1 MSDKTEAFND
11 ILRALVDLAPT
22 KWQRDLVRGLA
33 DESDGVP
40 HPEDLSFPRKVNA
53 NWSKT
58 PHVDVF
64 MLTSRDAT
72 SDMGPGEQMVP
83 MMFDTIL
90 SNVEVER
97 LVRYMRQEQGANP
110 DSVRIE
116 FAGHARVRLIYP
128 KENAHCTVTHRLDE
142 QLRRPSLCEQPGEC
156 TECEHRTFD
165 RDALATFSSEKS
177 DNGDE

>member
-11 ILRALVDLAPT
+11 ILRALVELAPT
-22 KWQRDLVRGLA
+22 KQLRDLVRGLA
-33 DESDGVP
+33 DESDDDP

-64 MLTSRDAT
+64 MLTSCDAT

-97 LVRYMRQEQGANP
+97 LVRYMRQEQKTNP

-116 FAGHARVRLIYP
+116 FAGHARVRLLYP
-128 KENAHCTVTHRLDE
+128 KKGARAHCTVTHRLDE
-142 QLRRPSLCEQPGEC
+142 QLRDPIPCEQSGEC
-156 TECEHRTFD
+156 TECE
-165 RDALATFSSEKS
+165 
-177 DNGDE
+177 